1 MQAVTGSELFLVDNQ
16 TLVDHGIES
25 ESGRQAVLEAVEE
38 LRAVESS
45 KLVDFYQFKI
55 QIPPL
60 IKSFFFTRMYYHFSC
75 Q

>member
-1 MQAVTGSELFLVDNQ
+1 MTGSELFLVDNQ
-16 TLVDHGIES
+16 TLVDLGIES
-25 ESGRQAVLEAVEE
+25 ESGRQAVLEAVDE

-45 KLVDFYQFKI
+45 KLVDFYQFKV

-60 IKSFFFTRMYYHFSC
+60 IKSFFFTRISMYYHHSS